1 MTVTSIPSEK
11 TFHIVNDL
19 KVTVKVV
26 DNPYNFRLE
35 ELFQMA
41 ARINKKRSF
50 LFVSKVLG
58 KHLAVN
64 PKIPLLVGNLLAMR
78 YMEVVHRYKD
88 KRANE
93 LVEAIQEKKNIDRM
107 FNSMQNE
114 RILLPSP
121 TTFIGFAETATALGH
136 AVFSSFENNAAYIH
150 TTREQITERTSCVN
164 FEEEHSH
171 ATSHRVYADDQHF
184 FQNNNEVVLI
194 DDEITTGKT
203 AVNIIK
209 TIKSEFPSK
218 NIFTVISILDWRTSE
233 DRELYRQLE
242 SELAITIHVVALVD
256 GEISVSGQPAL
267 NEESV
272 ELIPEVHQEVDYHSL
287 KELLEPE
294 FFKHVTSLTIS
305 GNKNTSPYLNA
316 TGRFGLTSADDNKH
330 AQQFKTIG
338 KHLKERRKGK
348 KTVVVGTGEFM
359 YVPMQIA
366 SHMGTEIHFQSTTRS
381 PIYQSSRKSYTI
393 QNKLIFNSPE
403 NTDVVN
409 YLYNIEPHQY
419 DEIFIFIER
428 MSSLSDASPLVEALK
443 RTYIPFVTI
452 VSMT

>member
-1 MTVTSIPSEK
+1 MTVTSIPTEK

-19 KVTVKVV
+19 KVAVKVI
-26 DNPYNFRLE
+26 DNPYNLRIE

-64 PKIPLLVGNLLAMR
+64 PKIPLLVGNLLAIR

-88 KRANE
+88 VRANE
-93 LVEAIQEKKNIDRM
+93 LVEAIQEKKTIEQI
-107 FNSMQNE
+107 FKSMQNE
-114 RILLPSP
+114 PIPLPAP

-136 AVFSSFENNAAYIH
+136 AVFSSFESNATYIH
-150 TTREQITERTSCVN
+150 TTREQITERTSCIN

-184 FQNNNEVVLI
+184 FQNTNEVVLI

-209 TIKSEFPSK
+209 TIKSEYPSK
-218 NIFTVISILDWRTSE
+218 NVFTVISILDWRTAE

-242 SELAITIHVVALVD
+242 SELDITIHVVALVD

-267 NEESV
+267 NEESK
-272 ELIPEVHQEVDYHSL
+272 EFIPEVHQEIAFHSL

-294 FFKHVTSLTIS
+294 FFKHVSSL
-305 GNKNTSPYLNA
+305 GNPSPYLNA
-316 TGRFGLTSADDNKH
+316 TGRFGLANANDKNY
-330 AQQFKTIG
+330 AQRFKTIG
-338 KHLKERRKGK
+338 NHLKGKRKGK

-366 SHMGTEIHFQSTTRS
+366 SHMGTEIYFQSTTRS

-393 QNKLIFNSPE
+393 QNKLMFNSPE

-428 MSSLSDASPLVEALK
+428 MASLSDASPLVEALK